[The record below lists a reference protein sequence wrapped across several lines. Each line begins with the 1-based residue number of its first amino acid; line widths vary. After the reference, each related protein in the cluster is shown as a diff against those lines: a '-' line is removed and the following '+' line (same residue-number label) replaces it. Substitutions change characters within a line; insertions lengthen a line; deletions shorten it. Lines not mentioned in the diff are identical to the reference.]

1 MFCKY
6 IFNNCDRC
14 TRFERIIFI
23 IWWRICDD
31 FTCLRH
37 TCTLAYDS
45 HCPHGSG
52 RVHFNMD
59 QNDVKANAAKPALQ
73 NRYPLSPLMDW
84 SDRKK
89 AWTQPTCWLR
99 RQWIFSGISELGK
112 FPPVIQDTLLR
123 AIKDSSLL
131 TAIVPKYNSLDI
143 LQMVVENR
151 ESTLLVLRTFY
162 SRRPFL

>member
-37 TCTLAYDS
+37 TRTLAYDS

-99 RQWIFSGISELGK
+99 RQWIYFRCFWIGQIPTCDSGHAFESYKRFESLNCYPSLNATRWT
-112 FPPVIQDTLLR
+112 FCR
-123 AIKDSSLL
+123 WSS
-131 TAIVPKYNSLDI
+131 
-143 LQMVVENR
+143 
-151 ESTLLVLRTFY
+151 RTEKV
-162 SRRPFL
+162 RC